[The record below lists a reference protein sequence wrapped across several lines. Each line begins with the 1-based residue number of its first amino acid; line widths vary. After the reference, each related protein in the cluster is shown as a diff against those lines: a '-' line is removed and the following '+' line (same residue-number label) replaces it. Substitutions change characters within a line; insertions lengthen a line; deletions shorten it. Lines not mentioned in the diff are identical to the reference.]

1 VNARASLLEAG
12 STVAA
17 PGALEPFTAA
27 LIERLGFG
35 AVYLGGNA
43 IGAHLGVGQP
53 FATQTETLEL
63 ATRIARTVSVPVV
76 LDVGAGFGEP
86 AHVRRTVR
94 ECKRTGVAAIHL
106 DDQPYPKRAGY
117 HRGRALLAPTGQ
129 VVDRLRAAV
138 EERGEDDLVVIART
152 DALRVTASHEATAE
166 RCHAYA
172 EAGVDAL
179 LVLDLEPAGLAELA
193 PRLPDLPLV
202 WIGATSGPSPTLA
215 ALEAAGFRLA
225 LFPFNTLAAITEAM
239 GKTWRPLAAGGSV
252 EQSPQLLAEAK
263 QTVNELVGLPAYWE
277 VEEATVER
285 AGGPWRPAGSEQAE
299 GRS

>member
-1 VNARASLLEAG
+1 VSARARLLEAS

-17 PGALEPFTAA
+17 PGALEPFSAA

-35 AVYLGGNA
+35 ALYLGGNA

-63 ATRIARTVSVPVV
+63 AAGVVRTVSVPVV

-86 AHVRRTVR
+86 THVHRTVR
-94 ECKRTGVAAIHL
+94 ECKRIGVAAIHL

-117 HRGRALLAPTGQ
+117 HRGHALLAPTGQ
-129 VVDRLRAAV
+129 AVDRLRAAV

-152 DALRVTASHEATAE
+152 DALRATGSPQVTAE

-179 LVLDLEPAGLAELA
+179 LVLDLEPEGLAELA
-193 PRLPDLPLV
+193 GGLPDLPLV

-215 ALEAAGFRLA
+215 ELDAAGFRLA
-225 LFPFNTLAAITEAM
+225 LFPFNTLAAIAEAIAE
-239 GKTWRPLAAGGSV
+239 TWRPRAAGGRV
-252 EQSPQLLAEAK
+252 EQSSQLLAETK
-263 QTVNELVGLPAYWE
+263 QAVNELVGLPAYWE
-277 VEEATVER
+277 VEELTVER
-285 AGGPWRPAGSEQAE
+285 AGGPWRPASGEQAE